1 MKSSTLVLAG
11 AGKMGGAMLQGWL
24 ALGPVSYTHL
34 DVYKR
39 QNQPRGRLFDDVS
52 RLVSDAAGMAS
63 SVRREV
69 ETIVKTQME
78 RLLSSMDVVQRE
90 EFEAVKEMAA
100 LAREENDKL
109 EARIKGLE
117 AKLGTGENPQV

>member
-1 MKSSTLVLAG
+1 M
-11 AGKMGGAMLQGWL
+11 
-24 ALGPVSYTHL
+24 
-34 DVYKR
+34 
-39 QNQPRGRLFDDVS
+39 NQPRGRLFDDVS
-52 RLVSDAAGMAS
+52 RLMSDAAGMAS

-109 EARIKGLE
+109 EARIKALE